1 MYIISSLLLAALASL
16 AHAQA
21 TPKGFTPTTNNKLEV
36 LFNSTSVETPGQML
50 SKASKSTTTTP
61 HPHS

>member
-1 MYIISSLLLAALASL
+1 LAALASL

-21 TPKGFTPTTNNKLEV
+21 TPKGFTPTTNTKLEV